1 MITRLFWV
9 TLGAVFAECNYIFA
23 LQGRKERSRPQF
35 LSRRSFLS
43 FKFLASFSRSFPA
56 LRVLTVMVS
65 GGIYER
71 RFTGIAMAF
80 VEIAGTSSFVR
91 FLSNVAPEARV
102 TIPLIGTNVN

>member
-1 MITRLFWV
+1 
-9 TLGAVFAECNYIFA
+9 
-23 LQGRKERSRPQF
+23 
-35 LSRRSFLS
+35 
-43 FKFLASFSRSFPA
+43 
-56 LRVLTVMVS
+56 MVS

-102 TIPLIGTNVN
+102 TIPPIGTNVN